1 MQNLIINKIK
11 ITKVR
16 IMVMVV
22 STSWFP
28 TSKSAEVGKKYLEV
42 LKQFPRDKTIS
53 KVIIP
58 VGVRTTSDGMKAFS
72 VSEIKEGKLKEFMDL
87 AYKQIL
93 IYSEIEGYKTEM
105 EFYLSGV
112 EALPLV
118 GLKMPEL

>member
-1 MQNLIINKIK
+1 
-11 ITKVR
+11 
-16 IMVMVV
+16 MVMVV

-28 TSKSAEVGKKYLEV
+28 TSKSSEVGKKYLEI
-42 LKQFPRDKTIS
+42 LKQFPPDKTIS
-53 KVIIP
+53 KLIVP
-58 VGVRTTSDGMKAFS
+58 VGVRTTSEGMKAFTI
-72 VSEIKEGKLKEFMDL
+72 SEIKEGKLKEFMDL

-105 EFYLSGV
+105 EFYMSGA

>member
-1 MQNLIINKIK
+1 
-11 ITKVR
+11 
-16 IMVMVV
+16 MVMVV

-53 KVIIP
+53 KVIVP
-58 VGVRTTSDGMKAFS
+58 VGVRTTSDGMKSFS
-72 VSEIKEGKLKEFMDL
+72 IFEVKEGKLKEFMNI

-93 IYSEIEGYKTEM
+93 IYSEIEGYQTEM
-105 EFYLSGV
+105 EFYMSGA

-118 GLKMPEL
+118 GLEMPEL

>member
-1 MQNLIINKIK
+1 
-11 ITKVR
+11 
-16 IMVMVV
+16 MVMVV

-28 TSKSAEVGKKYLEV
+28 TSKSSEVGKKYLEV

-53 KVIIP
+53 KVIVP
-58 VGVRTTSDGMKAFS
+58 VGVRTTTEGMKSFTI
-72 VSEIKEGKLKEFMDL
+72 SEVKEGKLKEFMDL

>member
-1 MQNLIINKIK
+1 
-11 ITKVR
+11 
-16 IMVMVV
+16 MVMVV

-28 TSKSAEVGKKYLEV
+28 TNKSAEVGKKYLEV
-42 LKQFPRDKTIS
+42 LKQFPRDKAIS

-93 IYSEIEGYKTEM
+93 IYSETEGYKTAM
-105 EFYLSGV
+105 EFYMSGA

-118 GLKMPEL
+118 GLDAPE

>member
-1 MQNLIINKIK
+1 
-11 ITKVR
+11 
-16 IMVMVV
+16 MVMVV

-28 TSKSAEVGKKYLEV
+28 ASKSSEVGKKYLEV

-53 KVIIP
+53 KVIVP
-58 VGVRTTSDGMKAFS
+58 VGVRTTPEGMKVFS
-72 VSEIKEGKLKEFMDL
+72 ISEVKEGKLKEFMNL

>member
-1 MQNLIINKIK
+1 
-11 ITKVR
+11 
-16 IMVMVV
+16 MVV

-53 KVIIP
+53 KVIVP
-58 VGVRTTSDGMKAFS
+58 VGVRTTSDGMKSFTI
-72 VSEIKEGKLKEFMDL
+72 SEIKEGKLKEYMDL

-93 IYSEIEGYKTEM
+93 IYSEIEGYKAEM
-105 EFYLSGV
+105 EFYMSGV

>member
-1 MQNLIINKIK
+1 
-11 ITKVR
+11 
-16 IMVMVV
+16 MVMVV

-28 TSKSAEVGKKYLEV
+28 TNKSAEVGKKYLEI

-58 VGVRTTSDGMKAFS
+58 VGVRASSDGMKAFS
-72 VSEIKEGKLKEFMDL
+72 VFEIKEGKLKEFMDL

-105 EFYLSGV
+105 EFYMSGV

>member
-1 MQNLIINKIK
+1 
-11 ITKVR
+11 
-16 IMVMVV
+16 MVMVV

-42 LKQFPRDKTIS
+42 LKQFPPDKTIS
-53 KVIIP
+53 KVIVR
-58 VGVRTTSDGMKAFS
+58 VGVRTTPEGMKSFS
-72 VSEIKEGKLKEFMDL
+72 ISEVKEGKLKEVMDL

-105 EFYLSGV
+105 EFYMSGA

>member
-1 MQNLIINKIK
+1 
-11 ITKVR
+11 
-16 IMVMVV
+16 MVMVV

-28 TSKSAEVGKKYLEV
+28 TSKAAEVGKKYLEV
-42 LKQFPRDKTIS
+42 LKQFPPDKSIS
-53 KVIIP
+53 KVIVR
-58 VGVRTTSDGMKAFS
+58 VGVRTTTEGMKSFTI
-72 VSEIKEGKLKEFMDL
+72 SEIKEGKLKEFMDL

-93 IYSEIEGYKTEM
+93 IYSEIEGYKIEM

>member
-1 MQNLIINKIK
+1 
-11 ITKVR
+11 
-16 IMVMVV
+16 MVMVV

-28 TSKSAEVGKKYLEV
+28 ASKSSEVGKKYLEV

-53 KVIIP
+53 KVIVP
-58 VGVRTTSDGMKAFS
+58 VGVRTTTEGMKSFTI
-72 VSEIKEGKLKEFMDL
+72 SEVKEGKLKEFMDRV
-87 AYKQIL
+87 YKQIL